1 MANGVNK
8 VILIGNL
15 GADPEVKHLDSGS
28 TVARLRIATTESY
41 RDRDGN
47 RQDRTEWHNVV
58 LWRRLAEVAEQ
69 YLSKGNQ
76 IYVEGRLQTR
86 SYEKDGVTKYF
97 TEVIGNSMTML
108 GGRPSGEGKSS
119 ASSSSAQSSGEPAAQ
134 EGAKEQPPEDDDLP
148 F

>member
-8 VILIGNL
+8 AILIGNL
-15 GADPEVKHLDSGS
+15 GADPEVKHLDSG
-28 TVARLRIATTESY
+28 TVVARLRMATGESY

-47 RQDRTEWHNVV
+47 RQERTEWHNVV

-69 YLSKGNQ
+69 YLKKGDQ

-97 TEVIGNSMTML
+97 TEIIGNSMTML
-108 GGRPSGEGKSS
+108 GKKSSSDDQPAAYSSSGGGNESSQEGPAEEPSG
-119 ASSSSAQSSGEPAAQ
+119 
-134 EGAKEQPPEDDDLP
+134 DDDLP

>member
-28 TVARLRIATTESY
+28 AVARLRIATTETY

-69 YLSKGNQ
+69 YLNKGDQ

-108 GGRPSGEGKSS
+108 GGRPSSEGKSS
-119 ASSSSAQSSGEPAAQ
+119 AYPSGAQDSNQPAAQ
-134 EGAKEQPPEDDDLP
+134 EGTAEQPPEDDDLP